1 MRRFLSSCSSIGAVI
16 WAVLCNFISV
26 SLLHLSHP
34 WNSILFSPFLFLFYP
49 RLISGTHII
58 SRMSVRLAYPV
69 LSPVP
74 SLFPSQIE
82 LLVSAFR
89 SSLSP
94 CTKTL
99 SALTSCQ
106 STQCYTFNHAVCRSP
121 SSVSREGLVYP
132 LVDTASLVSLHSI
145 LHEFLPLVQLA

>member
-1 MRRFLSSCSSIGAVI
+1 MSFRRVGRWPINAMRRFLSSCSSIGAVI

-99 SALTSCQ
+99 SVRFS
-106 STQCYTFNHAVCRSP
+106 YFP
-121 SSVSREGLVYP
+121 SAADGLLIGFSDIP
-132 LVDTASLVSLHSI
+132 RH
-145 LHEFLPLVQLA
+145 